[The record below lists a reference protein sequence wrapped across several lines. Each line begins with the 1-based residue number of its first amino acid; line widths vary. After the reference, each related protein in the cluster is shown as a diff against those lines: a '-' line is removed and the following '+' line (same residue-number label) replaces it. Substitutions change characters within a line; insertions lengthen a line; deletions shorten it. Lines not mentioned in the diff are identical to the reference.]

1 MIFEKLTNLQS
12 LHKENMTLIKSKH
25 GSKAEL
31 SDKFM
36 KQIERSGVIDNIL
49 NFMKFKQSAGNKKMS
64 GTKTANVVIDKL
76 DDATEAGK
84 KNSKENDF
92 FKFDFTIELENLVF

>member
-1 MIFEKLTNLQS
+1 MYLKPLFI
-12 LHKENMTLIKSKH
+12 ENMTLIKSKH

-84 KNSKENDF
+84 KNSKENVF
-92 FKFDFTIELENLVF
+92 NTVRLERLVKRNSKFSSF